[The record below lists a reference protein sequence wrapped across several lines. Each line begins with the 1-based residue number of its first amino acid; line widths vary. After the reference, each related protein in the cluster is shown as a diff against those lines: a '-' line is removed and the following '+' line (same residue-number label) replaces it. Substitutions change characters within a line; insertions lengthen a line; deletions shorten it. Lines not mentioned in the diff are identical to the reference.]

1 MVVEQGRYVGID
13 LGKRTW
19 EMAIITRSGK
29 FRTNEQGD
37 REPEEKV
44 TRLGERRRRRGG

>member
-1 MVVEQGRYVGID
+1 VVVEKGRYVGID

-29 FRTNEQGD
+29 FRIPVSGF
-37 REPEEKV
+37 
-44 TRLGERRRRRGG
+44 